1 VTPLDGLTYFFP
13 PEDALLYARDGRVAI
28 AYGDLPIPLLDE
40 DHESLLEG
48 DLPTYD
54 SVGRGIYQALRL
66 APDCRFSDR
75 YAHIIRDAYPHFL
88 SELVTHLLMLDK
100 KDLDPAYL
108 DRKVAA
114 LKVLALLD
122 PQDAGIPFAIGRC
135 CLEKGTTLALAQ
147 DSTRNLA
154 QAVVQFERALALG
167 NPDRFL
173 PALLAET
180 CYLLGKYG
188 RACDL
193 WRDILQ
199 TGGGGEE
206 PETWRR
212 MLAAVE
218 AGNLPRVAPVD
229 YLEAAGFAFE
239 LHQQGEYEEAGA
251 ILSDILADDVFSA
264 QFPLPQLHCLLG
276 DCCRKLGYHQAML
289 DSYGRALQLDPEC
302 EAARHAFAS
311 QLPIGD

>member
-13 PEDALLYARDGRVAI
+13 PEDALLSARDGRVAI

-40 DHESLLEG
+40 DHASLVEG
-48 DLPTYD
+48 ELPSYD

-75 YAHIIRDAYPHFL
+75 YAEIIRDAYPHFL

-114 LKVLALLD
+114 LKILALLD
-122 PQDAGIPFAIGRC
+122 PDDASIPFAIGRC

-147 DSTRNLA
+147 DATRNLSE
-154 QAVVQFERALALG
+154 AVIQFERALTLG
-167 NPDRFL
+167 NTDRSL
-173 PALLAET
+173 PVLLAES

-199 TGGGGEE
+199 TGAGAEE
-206 PETWRR
+206 QEAWRR
-212 MLAAVE
+212 MLDAVE
-218 AGNLPRVAPVD
+218 TGNLPRVAPVD

-239 LHQQGEYEEAGA
+239 LHQQGEYEDAGA
-251 ILSDILADDVFSA
+251 ILSDILADEVFST

-276 DCCRKLGYHQAML
+276 DCCGKLGFHQAML
-289 DSYGRALQLDPEC
+289 DSYGRALQLDPGC
-302 EAARHAFAS
+302 EAARHALAS
-311 QLPIGD
+311 HFPNGE